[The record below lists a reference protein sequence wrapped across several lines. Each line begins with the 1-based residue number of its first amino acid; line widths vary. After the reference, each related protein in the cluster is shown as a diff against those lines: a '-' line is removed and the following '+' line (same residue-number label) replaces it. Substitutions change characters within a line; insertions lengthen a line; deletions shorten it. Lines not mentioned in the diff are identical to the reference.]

1 MFKEEYRGILKL
13 NGRFENDKP
22 KQINSKLQIYQTRN
36 LTIYLSFIIPKPRGK
51 YQKTIKKGTK
61 PMFVYVVI
69 PIPIRCLCIITGVHA
84 FIT

>member
-36 LTIYLSFIIPKPRGK
+36 STIYLSFIIPKPREK
-51 YQKTIKKGTK
+51 YQKNNKKGDQA
-61 PMFVYVVI
+61 YVSMLSFLF
-69 PIPIRCLCIITGVHA
+69 P
-84 FIT
+84 